1 MSQFQQTLNIEL
13 ALRSCSSLFA
23 PVCQL
28 SLIFDSILSQSLVL
42 REREFL
48 SPRQP
53 SSGCRSAFLTWSWA
67 LGGSCW
73 GSAPAQL
80 TLDTRMVGITYRSAS
95 ARPSLSSSNSK
106 LPLLPQTEKQQSPD
120 REPAPSFKDK
130 ETYQELFK
138 PLPKPEPIPAF
149 TQFKVRYSIYLNVN
163 SA

>member
-95 ARPSLSSSNSK
+95 ARPSLSSSK
-106 LPLLPQTEKQQSPD
+106 PPLLPQTESQQTPA
-120 REPAPSFKDK
+120 RGPAPSFKDK

-149 TQFKVRYSIYLNVN
+149 TQFKVGYSIYIQM
-163 SA
+163 